1 MRSSAR
7 NTSART
13 TAALT
18 AGIVLAGGLPLAAA
32 AAAQADDTVQPTVTT
47 TAPEQTTAPTERKLT
62 KKQLRVKKQRAKRQR
77 QRQRANR
84 HRQSLVRVALNK
96 RGKQYVAGAAGPN
109 RFDCSGFTQYVYK
122 KATGKYLPHYSGAQM
137 HKARRVGRKH
147 LKPGDLLFY
156 GPGGSQHVSM
166 YIGKGK
172 MIHATNPRTDVRID
186 SVNNAYWRGRYA
198 GAGRIIE
205 G

>member
-1 MRSSAR
+1 MRSDAHQSR
-7 NTSART
+7 MR
-13 TAALT
+13 TAAVLS
-18 AGIVLAGGLPLAAA
+18 AGAVMIGGLPLVTATSSQAAPLTPTVSA
-32 AAAQADDTVQPTVTT
+32 KASVAQA
-47 TAPEQTTAPTERKLT
+47 
-62 KKQLRVKKQRAKRQR
+62 KKSKAQKKRAKRLR
-77 QRQRANR
+77 QKKRANR
-84 HRQSLVRVALNK
+84 ARSSLVRVSLNQL
-96 RGKQYVAGAAGPN
+96 GKQYVAGAAGPN

-137 HKARRVGRKH
+137 NRTRRVGVKW
-147 LKPGDLLFY
+147 LKPGHLLFY
-156 GPGGSQHVSM
+156 GRGGSQHVSM

-186 SVNNAYWRGRYA
+186 RVNNGYWRGRFA

>member
-1 MRSSAR
+1 MRPVAQKNR
-7 NTSART
+7 ART
-13 TAALT
+13 AAALT
-18 AGIVLAGGLPLAAA
+18 AGAVLAGGLPLITATAV
-32 AAAQADDTVQPTVTT
+32 QATPTPQPTV
-47 TAPEQTTAPTERKLT
+47 QTTSTTPAKAQLS
-62 KKQLRVKKQRAKRQR
+62 KKQLRAKKLREQRKRQK
-77 QRQRANR
+77 QRANR
-84 HRQSLVRVALNK
+84 ARSSLVRVALNQ
-96 RGKQYVAGAAGPN
+96 RGEQYVAGAAGPN

-122 KATGKYLPHYSGAQM
+122 QATGKYLPHYSGAQM
-137 HKARRVGRKH
+137 NKARRVGKKW
-147 LKPGDLLFY
+147 LKPGDLMFF

-186 SVNNAYWRGRYA
+186 SINNGYWRGRFA

>member
-1 MRSSAR
+1 MRSTAHLSR
-7 NTSART
+7 MR
-13 TAALT
+13 TAATLS
-18 AGIVLAGGLPLAAA
+18 AGAVLIGGLPLATATSAHSAPVTPTVSAA
-32 AAAQADDTVQPTVTT
+32 AKASQANKTKAQ
-47 TAPEQTTAPTERKLT
+47 
-62 KKQLRVKKQRAKRQR
+62 KKRAKRLR
-77 QRQRANR
+77 QKKRANR
-84 HRQSLVRVALNK
+84 ARSSLVRVGLNQL
-96 RGKQYVAGAAGPN
+96 GEQYVAGAAGPN

-137 HKARRVGRKH
+137 NRARRVGLKW
-147 LKPGDLLFY
+147 LKPGDLMFY
-156 GPGGSQHVSM
+156 GPGGSQHVAM

-186 SVNNAYWRGRYA
+186 SIHNGYWRGRFA

>member
-1 MRSSAR
+1 MRPTAHVVRSA
-7 NTSART
+7 
-13 TAALT
+13 AALT
-18 AGIVLAGGLPLAAA
+18 AGGVLLAGLPLVTATSAVAEPDPAASTPA
-32 AAAQADDTVQPTVTT
+32 PLTAAQIKAARQ
-47 TAPEQTTAPTERKLT
+47 AAKRAAERKA
-62 KKQLRVKKQRAKRQR
+62 RAKQRAKRKR
-77 QRQRANR
+77 AKQRANR
-84 HRQSLVRVALNK
+84 KRTSLVRVAL
-96 RGKQYVAGAAGPN
+96 RQLGDQYVAGASGPN
-109 RFDCSGFTQYVYK
+109 AFDCSGFTMYVYK
-122 KATGKYLPHYSGAQM
+122 TAVGKYLPHYSGAQM
-137 HKARRVGRKH
+137 SRARRVSTSN

-186 SVNNAYWRGRYA
+186 SIHNAYWRGRFA

>member
-1 MRSSAR
+1 MRTTAQNNR
-7 NTSART
+7 ART
-13 TAALT
+13 TATLT
-18 AGIVLAGGLPLAAA
+18 AGVILAGGLPLFTATS
-32 AAAQADDTVQPTVTT
+32 AQAVDEPVVTT
-47 TAPEQTTAPTERKLT
+47 TQTAPAKPTLS
-62 KKQLRVKKQRAKRQR
+62 KKQLRAKRLREKRQR
-77 QRQRANR
+77 QKKRANR
-84 HRQSLVRVALNK
+84 ARASLVRVGLNQL
-96 RGKQYVAGAAGPN
+96 GEQYVAGAAGPN

-137 HKARRVGRKH
+137 NRARRVGKKH

-156 GPGGSQHVSM
+156 GPGGSQHVAM

-172 MIHATNPRTDVRID
+172 MVHATNPRTDVRID
-186 SVNNAYWRGRYA
+186 SINNAYWRGRFA

>member
-1 MRSSAR
+1 MRTIAQNNR
-7 NTSART
+7 ART

-18 AGIVLAGGLPLAAA
+18 AGVILVGGLPVLAATS
-32 AAAQADDTVQPTVTT
+32 AQAVDEPVVTT
-47 TAPEQTTAPTERKLT
+47 TQTAPAKPTLT
-62 KKQLRVKKQRAKRQR
+62 KKQRKAMKLREKRKRQK
-77 QRQRANR
+77 QRANR
-84 HRQSLVRVALNK
+84 ARASLVRVGLNQL
-96 RGKQYVAGAAGPN
+96 GEQYVAGAAGPN

-137 HKARRVGRKH
+137 NKARRVGRKH

-156 GPGGSQHVSM
+156 GRGGSQHVSM

-172 MIHATNPRTDVRID
+172 MIHATNPRSGVRVD
-186 SVNNAYWRGRYA
+186 SINMGYYRARFA

>member
-1 MRSSAR
+1 MRSSAQNR
-7 NTSART
+7 ARAG
-13 TAALT
+13 AALT
-18 AGIVLAGGLPLAAA
+18 AGVVLAAGLPFVASTT
-32 AAAQADDTVQPTVTT
+32 AQAVDGPVTT
-47 TAPEQTTAPTERKLT
+47 TAATPTLT
-62 KKQLRVKKQRAKRQR
+62 KQQIRAKKQREKRQR
-77 QRQRANR
+77 QKQRANR
-84 HRQSLVRVALNK
+84 ARSSLVRVALNQL
-96 RGKQYVAGAAGPN
+96 GEQYVAGASGPN
-109 RFDCSGFTQYVYK
+109 RFDCSGFTQYVYR

-166 YIGKGK
+166 YIGKGR
-172 MIHATNPRTDVRID
+172 MVHATNPRTDVRID
-186 SVNNAYWRGRYA
+186 SVNNAYWRGRFA